1 ISQKAGRLPFPGLPA
16 SFLQASRFP
25 SSLPSAAPSLTLPLP
40 THFLTLEPL
49 PPLPPFSSLF
59 LPPPPSD
66 HPTSSPPLTLP
77 SLPSL
82 LSSPLPLPPSWPSL
96 PPLRRPLFPQGLPPP
111 PLRPLRAPALPGGY
125 DCEWSHWPR
134 RDPCALGRRVHVPL
148 AVLPGAAR
156 LLPARPPSA
165 RCSAVSGRGTRTI
178 VPDFFVGQEPWD
190 PSGDWSIFPEWLKTR
205 NARKIDREID
215 AVLKYLKQQC
225 HAQKIGLVGFCWGGI
240 AVHNLM
246 MKYSEFRAGVS
257 VYGIVKDSED
267 IYNLKN
273 PTLFIFAENDAVIPL
288 ENVSLLTQKLKEH
301 CKVEYQ
307 IKTFSGQTHGFVH
320 RKREDCSPADKPYI
334 DEARRNL
341 IEWLNKYM

>member
-1 ISQKAGRLPFPGLPA
+1 MANEAYPCPCDIGHRLEYGGMGHEVQVEHIKAYVTKSPVDAGKAVIVIQDIFGWQLPNTRYMADMISGN
-16 SFLQASRFP
+16 
-25 SSLPSAAPSLTLPLP
+25 
-40 THFLTLEPL
+40 
-49 PPLPPFSSLF
+49 
-59 LPPPPSD
+59 
-66 HPTSSPPLTLP
+66 
-77 SLPSL
+77 
-82 LSSPLPLPPSWPSL
+82 
-96 PPLRRPLFPQGLPPP
+96 
-111 PLRPLRAPALPGGY
+111 GY
-125 DCEWSHWPR
+125 
-134 RDPCALGRRVHVPL
+134 
-148 AVLPGAAR
+148 
-156 LLPARPPSA
+156 
-165 RCSAVSGRGTRTI
+165 TTI

-205 NARKIDREID
+205 NAQKIDREIT

-225 HAQKIGLVGFCWGGI
+225 HAQRIGLVGFCWGGI
-240 AVHNLM
+240 AVHHLM

-288 ENVSLLTQKLKEH
+288 ENVSVLTQKLKEH

-320 RKREDCSPADKPYI
+320 RKREDCSSADKPYI

>member
-1 ISQKAGRLPFPGLPA
+1 GWKWWHDPLGPHGGVRCTEPRTWIFSLKFQCSFYPYRRSPVPPTRWHSILGNRTQPKRL
-16 SFLQASRFP
+16 
-25 SSLPSAAPSLTLPLP
+25 APSV
-40 THFLTLEPL
+40 
-49 PPLPPFSSLF
+49 
-59 LPPPPSD
+59 
-66 HPTSSPPLTLP
+66 
-77 SLPSL
+77 
-82 LSSPLPLPPSWPSL
+82 WVG
-96 PPLRRPLFPQGLPPP
+96 LRG
-111 PLRPLRAPALPGGY
+111 RAT
-125 DCEWSHWPR
+125 WT
-134 RDPCALGRRVHVPL
+134 
-148 AVLPGAAR
+148 GA
-156 LLPARPPSA
+156 
-165 RCSAVSGRGTRTI
+165 RTI